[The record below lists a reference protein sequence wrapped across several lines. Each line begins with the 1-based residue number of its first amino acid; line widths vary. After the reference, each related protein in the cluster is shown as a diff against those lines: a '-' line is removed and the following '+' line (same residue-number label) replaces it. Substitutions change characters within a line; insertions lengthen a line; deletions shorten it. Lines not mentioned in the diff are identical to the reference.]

1 MNCTR
6 FKKRLMFTA
15 FAVCLTPFLVLACLS
30 WSATKPSDLG
40 VHEGHLLPCPPI
52 KNCVHS
58 RSDDRSCG
66 VQPIRFR
73 RSATDAMEH
82 LRQLIQQM
90 PRSKVVKST
99 DTYLHAE
106 FTSPLFRFVDDAE
119 FSFDT
124 KREEIHFR
132 SASRVGYSDLGANRD
147 RMNAIREQFEKG
159 GN

>member
-1 MNCTR
+1 
-6 FKKRLMFTA
+6 
-15 FAVCLTPFLVLACLS
+15 
-30 WSATKPSDLG
+30 
-40 VHEGHLLPCPPI
+40 
-52 KNCVHS
+52 
-58 RSDDRSCG
+58 
-66 VQPIRFR
+66 
-73 RSATDAMEH
+73 MEH

-124 KREEIHFR
+124 KRDEIHFR